1 MTIDSVW
8 ERMVATIDQLGDSLR
23 WRTLPEKGVTL
34 DATAFLDLGFVETKN
49 LKYDPAAFKEAHAAQ
64 VEV

>member
-1 MTIDSVW
+1 
-8 ERMVATIDQLGDSLR
+8 MVATIDQLSDSLR

-49 LKYDPAAFKEAHAAQ
+49 LKYDPVAFKEAHVALA
-64 VEV
+64 EA